1 MFFHLLLRDSL
12 LFPNLLLALFIE
24 LEKLID
30 GLELPKSGEGLT
42 RPGRFD

>member
-1 MFFHLLLRDSL
+1 MFSHLLLRDSL
-12 LFPNLLLALFIE
+12 LFPFLLLALFIE